1 MVYYVVANAFLTSF
15 GLSVLLGSVRISRR
29 AVFLIRI
36 YANEQQQK
44 ESKESLVIN
53 ACEYKVST
61 RFKICAAHAVYAQ
74 LGHLF
79 NYPAHGP
86 ALSAES

>member
-15 GLSVLLGSVRISRR
+15 GFSAQLGLARISRC
-29 AVFLIRI
+29 AVPLIRI

-44 ESKESLVIN
+44 ESKESSVIN

-61 RFKICAAHAVYAQ
+61 RFKICTAHAVYAQ